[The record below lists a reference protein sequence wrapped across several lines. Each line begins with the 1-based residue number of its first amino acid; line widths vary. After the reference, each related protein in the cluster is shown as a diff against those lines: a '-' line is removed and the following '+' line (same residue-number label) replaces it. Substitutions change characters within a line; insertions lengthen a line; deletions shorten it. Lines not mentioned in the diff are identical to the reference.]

1 MSQFLEHIGFLE
13 VFFCR
18 HRCIA
23 WLGVNPKRNLKRSA
37 LFLDFDH
44 AMPIATV
51 HRNWFVLGG
60 LVFVSND
67 KLHAFQTH

>member
-13 VFFCR
+13 VFSVG
-18 HRCIA
+18 IVA
-23 WLGVNPKRNLKRSA
+23 LLGWALIPKETKERSA

-60 LVFVSND
+60 LVFDPND
-67 KLHAFQTH
+67 